1 MGSPRRCRRPASGY
15 IALPFSEKLPTIR
28 RSTRPVSQTNPSPED
43 PQLTDDLPPA
53 PEREKPMGFW
63 DHLEELRGVIV
74 KSVIAF
80 IVAAVLIGAFIKEF
94 NDVLLWPL
102 QTVQK
107 DYPGLVIELGT
118 QKVMEVF
125 SMIIQMCVLGGLVI
139 AAPAILFFI
148 GQFVAPALTEK
159 EMRAVLPMCVSALI
173 LFLLGAAFGF
183 FLLMPKTIQVAVELN
198 QTFNLAL
205 RWTAGDYYSTLSWLV
220 LGVGAAFEFPLIIV
234 LLVWLGIMS
243 TAFLRKYRRHAVVA
257 IFVMAAIITPTPDPV
272 TQTIFA
278 IPLYALFEISI
289 LASSRIEKKRQGAA
303 RFGN

>member
-1 MGSPRRCRRPASGY
+1 
-15 IALPFSEKLPTIR
+15 
-28 RSTRPVSQTNPSPED
+28 
-43 PQLTDDLPPA
+43 
-53 PEREKPMGFW
+53 MGFW